1 MTKKREKENIHFNT
15 DSKISDFSTI
25 VLKQLD
31 IGRGKKF
38 FFFKSQLY
46 FTPYTKIKSKQ
57 IRDLNV
63 KHETI
68 KLLEENIGENLHDL
82 GIDKEF

>member
-1 MTKKREKENIHFNT
+1 M
-15 DSKISDFSTI
+15 

-31 IGRGKKF
+31 ISREKKLF

-46 FTPYTKIKSKQ
+46 FTPYTKIKSKY

-68 KLLEENIGENLHDL
+68 KLLEENRGENLHDL